1 MSLWWPPSIS
11 ERPVEHG
18 LLDFALAFQRDLF
31 FFWSSHLYMGG
42 GWKVKAQ
49 SSLHPNTF
57 LLLHDDDNDVVRA
70 HLLLKSS
77 QLSLEQQQLN
87 STCTMLYSKYYKVDV
102 NKFQVCFG
110 FLFKC
115 PPQSSSS
122 SFCASI
128 LFTLSFC
135 CQHLSLGTCA
145 IKWLTWWNV
154 EEGSFIAIFIPWGA
168 LCLLL
173 FLRTIIL
180 TRLWSKRYL
189 NVISKEKGEY
199 FGHFWQFWLWQ
210 VRRSSRPNRNA
221 FLPHQQ
227 YIWFW
232 TKIYFPN
239 SDDTNIRSCQNS
251 YGFGWAANR
260 PPINHKIVYWKTN
273 CFLMLLMLWI

>member
-1 MSLWWPPSIS
+1 MATINLGEASGAWTSWFCSCFSKGP
-11 ERPVEHG
+11 
-18 LLDFALAFQRDLF
+18 F
-31 FFWSSHLYMGG
+31 
-42 GWKVKAQ
+42 
-49 SSLHPNTF
+49 F
-57 LLLHDDDNDVVRA
+57 LLIIPPLYGWRVKSESAEQPSSQHFFTDDNDVVRA

-221 FLPHQQ
+221 FLPHHQ

>member
-42 GWKVKAQ
+42 AGEKWKRRAAFIPT
-49 SSLHPNTF
+49 LF
-57 LLLHDDDNDVVRA
+57 YYYMMMIMMLLGLIYYSNRVNC
-70 HLLLKSS
+70 HL
-77 QLSLEQQQLN
+77 
-87 STCTMLYSKYYKVDV
+87 
-102 NKFQVCFG
+102 
-110 FLFKC
+110 
-115 PPQSSSS
+115 SSSS
-122 SFCASI
+122 WIVHVPCYILSI
-128 LFTLSFC
+128 TKLMSTSSRCVLAFYSNALLSPLSVLVYCLLSRC

-168 LCLLL
+168 LCLLR

-189 NVISKEKGEY
+189 NVIVLSKEEGEY
-199 FGHFWQFWLWQ
+199 FCHFWQFWLWQ

>member
-57 LLLHDDDNDVVRA
+57 LLLHDDDNDVVRG

-77 QLSLEQQQLN
+77 QMSLEQQQLN
-87 STCTMLYSKYYKVDV
+87 TTCTMLYSKYYKVDV

-115 PPQSSSS
+115 PP
-122 SFCASI
+122 
-128 LFTLSFC
+128 LSVLVCCLLSRC

-173 FLRTIIL
+173 FLRRIIL

-189 NVISKEKGEY
+189 NVISIKKKGDI
-199 FGHFWQFWLWQ
+199 L
-210 VRRSSRPNRNA
+210 VILTILALASS
-221 FLPHQQ
+221 
-227 YIWFW
+227 
-232 TKIYFPN
+232 
-239 SDDTNIRSCQNS
+239 
-251 YGFGWAANR
+251 
-260 PPINHKIVYWKTN
+260 
-273 CFLMLLMLWI
+273 